1 MQKEKILVVDD
12 DEKMLKSI
20 VNILKI
26 KGYETSIAKNGKEAL
41 MKIED
46 EFFNVLLLDIRLPD
60 MTGIELLSLIK
71 DTKPK
76 MRKIILTGYPDA
88 KTAIDAVNKKAD
100 AYLIKPYNPNELLEQ
115 IELNIRQQ
123 KEELKYTQE
132 KVLEYIKSRVRQL
145 DEKEDKMMNAN
156 VIEVKK

>member
-12 DEKMLKSI
+12 DEMVLKSI

-26 KGYETSIAKNGKEAL
+26 KGYETSIAKDGKEAL

-76 MRKIILTGYPDA
+76 MRKIIITGYPDA

-123 KEELKYTQE
+123 KEELRYTQE

>member
-1 MQKEKILVVDD
+1 LQKEKILVVDD
-12 DEKMLKSI
+12 DEMVLRSI

-26 KGYETSIAKNGKEAL
+26 KGYETSIAKDGKEAL

-71 DTKPK
+71 ETKPK

-123 KEELKYTQE
+123 KEELRYTQE

-145 DEKEDKMMNAN
+145 DEKEDKIMNAN

>member
-12 DEKMLKSI
+12 DERMLKSI
-20 VNILKI
+20 VNILME
-26 KGYETSIAKNGKEAL
+26 KGYEPSIAKNGKEAL

-76 MRKIILTGYPDA
+76 MKIIIITGYPDA

-115 IELNIRQQ
+115 IDLNIRQQ
-123 KEELKYTQE
+123 KEELRYTQE

-156 VIEVKK
+156 VIKVKK

>member
-12 DEKMLKSI
+12 DENVLKSI
-20 VNILKI
+20 LNILRE

-76 MRKIILTGYPDA
+76 MKKIILTGYPDA

-115 IELNIRQQ
+115 IDLNIRQQ
-123 KEELKYTQE
+123 KEELRYTQE
-132 KVLEYIKSRVRQL
+132 KVLEYIKSRVKQL

-156 VIEVKK
+156 VIKVKK